1 VGAGMNIPLD
11 ALFDLRPRV
20 RRQKLAIKTAEYER
34 DVKEEEQRKQII
46 ELYYTADG
54 QIRVLKLRAESLEL
68 AKLQY
73 SLAENDFIN
82 GSLRSSDLAA
92 DKERQS
98 NAQEA
103 FEKSKTELTK
113 SLMIL
118 ELITRT
124 RIVK

>member
-1 VGAGMNIPLD
+1 
-11 ALFDLRPRV
+11 
-20 RRQKLAIKTAEYER
+20 
-34 DVKEEEQRKQII
+34 
-46 ELYYTADG
+46 
-54 QIRVLKLRAESLEL
+54 VLKLRAESLEL

-82 GSLRSSDLAA
+82 GSLKSSDLAS